1 DSSFRCCR
9 CLFFILLFTEKREA
23 TTAEPLPSLHSRST
37 CMDTCI
43 YFILLNGHY
52 FRVQL
57 KTL

>member
-1 DSSFRCCR
+1 MTLLVVVCFSF
-9 CLFFILLFTEKREA
+9 LLFTEKREA
-23 TTAEPLPSLHSRST
+23 TTAQHLPSLHSRST

-43 YFILLNGHY
+43 YFILLNGHD

>member
-1 DSSFRCCR
+1 FVVVVVCFSF
-9 CLFFILLFTEKREA
+9 LLFTEKREA
-23 TTAEPLPSLHSRST
+23 TTAEHLPSLHSRST